1 MGVMP
6 ATYYKAT
13 DVEARSWGNAQ
24 IVWKVGRIVR
34 DPADEQ
40 GWPTKR
46 LCERGLLHAATV
58 ATEAMVSHATLTWP
72 CRLFAVEARGTL
84 VTSSDNPHKVG
95 CRAWKVTAELEAHEV
110 FGPQGVEVVALIE
123 RASRLTDD
131 EVSRLYAAWDAAR
144 DAAWDAAWYAAW
156 NAARNA
162 AGDAARNA
170 AGYAARY
177 AAGTAA
183 RALVV
188 RDLTTAEQFE
198 LLYGPWGSVIG

>member
-13 DVEARSWGNAQ
+13 DVEARSWGDAQ

-58 ATEAMVSHATLTWP
+58 ATEAMVSHATLAWP

-131 EVSRLYAAWDAAR
+131 EVSRLHTAWNAAWNAAGYAAGDAAR
-144 DAAWDAAWYAAW
+144 YAARYAAW
-156 NAARNA
+156 NAA
-162 AGDAARNA
+162 G
-170 AGYAARY
+170 
-177 AAGTAA
+177 
-183 RALVV
+183 ALVV
-188 RDLTTAEQFE
+188 RDLITAEQFE
-198 LLYGPWGSVIG
+198 LLYGPWGSVWGGS

>member
-58 ATEAMVSHATLTWP
+58 ATEAMVSHATLAWP

-110 FGPQGVEVVALIE
+110 FGPQGVEVV
-123 RASRLTDD
+123 
-131 EVSRLYAAWDAAR
+131 YAAWLAARNAAWLAARNAAWYTGWYAARNAAR

-162 AGDAARNA
+162 ARDAARDA
-170 AGYAARY
+170 AW
-177 AAGTAA
+177 
-183 RALVV
+183 ALVV
-188 RDLTTAEQFE
+188 RDLITAEQFE